1 MELDLALEVIEAQ
14 ELSPFQVCELLDKR
28 RIVRALDSFAWN
40 QCAAADHL
48 KMHRNTLGRRMAELG
63 IERPEPKCKRSY
75 RPKGMRRSIAVA
87 NGLDREMTPLAA
99 RIRLRQAMS
108 AKWGAAGVSTERPE

>member
-1 MELDLALEVIEAQ
+1 MEFDLALEVIESQ
-14 ELSPFQVCELLDKR
+14 YLSPFEVCELLDRR
-28 RIVRALDSFAWN
+28 RIIRALDLFAWN
-40 QCAAADHL
+40 QCAAAEQL

-63 IERPEPKCKRSY
+63 IERPASSAKRGY
-75 RPKGMRRSIAVA
+75 RPKGMRKSIAVA

-108 AKWGAAGVSTERPE
+108 AKWGAGVSTERPE